1 MNNTEIKSSVW
12 IDGNKETV
20 WKAVTDE
27 DKLSQWYAPGSPWDI
42 PNLKVGEK
50 IIFTLMPSAHNN
62 LKEKR
67 PMFLTIEK
75 VSTYEEFSFY
85 ADTQQILISILLEEV
100 ANGTKVTMNM
110 GGFDASLE
118 NLKAL
123 VEGKEIPYK

>member
-1 MNNTEIKSSVW
+1 MDNTEIKSSVW

-62 LKEKR
+62 LKEKL

-123 VEGKEIPYK
+123 VEGKEITYK

>member
-1 MNNTEIKSSVW
+1 MKSSVW

-42 PNLKVGEK
+42 PDLKVGEK

-62 LKEKR
+62 LKEKL

>member
-1 MNNTEIKSSVW
+1 MDNTEIKSSVW

-42 PNLKVGEK
+42 PDLKVGEK

-62 LKEKR
+62 LKEKL

>member
-1 MNNTEIKSSVW
+1 MKSSVW